1 MAHAFGYTFKTATDE
16 TGDTRTKRHDTCV
29 PFFPSRTGNKELLVD
44 APGASHWFKC
54 VNIQHELSFRIERPI
69 DGNRRSIRAGRIVTT
84 VIDIR
89 SCKRIKFQCQTWVPD
104 TTRKGME
111 HGRKTYRI
119 MGNSLTSRNEKE
131 IFFLVF
137 SRERRRP
144 FLFNDSYWVLTLRA
158 DCMTSKSPVLL
169 DWRVAFRARRVV
181 CGFAPFIRSSVLLLR
196 RWFERGSSSLE
207 DFLRDVDDA
216 ERDDGSGRGM
226 LVTVM
231 LVVIANWWTDQR
243 RQKFVFWY
251 ISNFPK

>member
-131 IFFLVF
+131 IF
-137 SRERRRP
+137 
-144 FLFNDSYWVLTLRA
+144 
-158 DCMTSKSPVLL
+158 
-169 DWRVAFRARRVV
+169 
-181 CGFAPFIRSSVLLLR
+181 LLR